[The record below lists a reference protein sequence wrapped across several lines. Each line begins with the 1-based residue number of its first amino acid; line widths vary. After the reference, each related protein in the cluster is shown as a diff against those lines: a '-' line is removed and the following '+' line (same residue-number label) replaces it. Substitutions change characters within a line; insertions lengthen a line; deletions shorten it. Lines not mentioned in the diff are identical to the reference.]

1 MIFTSCS
8 SRSRPNSWRG
18 WKRLPRW
25 QQDLPHRRTTE
36 LGTGWNPA
44 CTLERLPFVYL
55 IDGCTC
61 PARPRPWVRTSRT
74 WNKCQGFHGS
84 PLNGRLASHGPSR
97 CTGTSTKIKPINVD
111 FFLCCFSILCV
122 SHKTETFEDSSV
134 DLPTCVQC
142 TLKIISNFD
151 FEIWQFAKYL
161 LPSQCLNLCGDN
173 LNEILEVHQICKG

>member
-25 QQDLPHRRTTE
+25 QQALPHRRTTE

-44 CTLERLPFVYL
+44 CTLERLLFVYL

-111 FFLCCFSILCV
+111 FFHCYSSECV
-122 SHKTETFEDSSV
+122 SAQK
-134 DLPTCVQC
+134 
-142 TLKIISNFD
+142 LKLSKNKLYIYQFVRHVHWGNSEIISMT
-151 FEIWQFAKYL
+151 KYH
-161 LPSQCLNLCGDN
+161 
-173 LNEILEVHQICKG
+173 IY